1 MSLQDCLQW
10 WNVIYLAPLV
20 ISLIW
25 ILATVMGGLSSGGA
39 DAGDG
44 VDAGDG
50 ADVGSDGGDASDGI
64 DGADGTDG
72 DSGDAS
78 GHDADTGHVSDFGHI
93 MSHVF
98 GIGQVPISLL
108 LGIYMF
114 CWGACGMAMN
124 QLFSGMLKSPV
135 FYVWPSMGATFIIS
149 FVITR
154 SMAAIVAKMMPSEET
169 FGVTRQDL
177 IGLTGKAVY
186 AITEKA
192 GTVDI
197 SDKYGT
203 VHRTQA
209 KTGVGGGAIPSGTKV
224 LVLDYDTSDKKFVV
238 KAGGF

>member
-10 WNVIYLAPLV
+10 WNVIYLAPLA
-20 ISLIW
+20 ISLLW
-25 ILATVMGGLSSGGA
+25 ILVTVMGGLGSDGA

-50 ADVGSDGGDASDGI
+50 GDMGGDADGGDA
-64 DGADGTDG
+64 

-78 GHDADTGHVSDFGHI
+78 GHDGDIGHGSDFGHI

-98 GIGQVPISLL
+98 GIGQLPISLL
-108 LGIYMF
+108 LGIFML

-124 QLFSGMLKSPV
+124 QLFSGMLKYPAV
-135 FYVWPSMGATFIIS
+135 YVWPSMGATFAVS

-154 SMAAIVAKMMPSEET
+154 AMAAIVSKMMPREET
-169 FGVTRQDL
+169 FGVSRREL
-177 IGLTGKAVY
+177 VGLTGKAVY
-186 AITEKA
+186 AISEKA

-209 KTGVGGGAIPSGTKV
+209 KTGDGGGIIPSGTKV
-224 LVLDYDTSDKKFVV
+224 LVLDYDTADKKFVV